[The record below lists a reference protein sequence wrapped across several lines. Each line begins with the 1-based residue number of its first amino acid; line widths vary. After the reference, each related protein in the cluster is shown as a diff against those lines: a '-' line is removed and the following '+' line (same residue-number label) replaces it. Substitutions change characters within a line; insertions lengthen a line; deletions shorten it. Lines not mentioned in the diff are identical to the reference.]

1 MRSINILRNL
11 NVYTEYKDNEQQKP
25 AVRIKD
31 GLLEGFQE
39 NGVFKFYGVP
49 YAAPPVGKVRWCPPQ
64 PVEPWEDARDATKFG
79 NIAYQISRKEDVSEE
94 DKDLIEDE
102 DCLYLNIWTPSISAD
117 DNMPVM
123 VWIHGGGFLNGS
135 GSFNEYSG
143 AELSKKGV
151 VIVTFNYRLGPLG
164 FISHKELESNDMLSG
179 NYGMLDQIA
188 VLEWIQRNISNFGG
202 DRDNVTIFGES
213 AGAMSVG
220 LLSTSTRALGLYH
233 KVICESGGMLMFPR
247 EIPYDKALRD
257 TLELQKALGASNVE
271 EMRLIPAPDIIAAA
285 KKISA
290 NDEMPRQPRY
300 SPVLDNIVIKSQDE
314 TLRER
319 AKFPLIIGN
328 NKHEATWFM
337 QFLPAITL
345 DNYREI
351 LKRNFG
357 QITMQMLAIFTINSD
372 EEARNAFISVYTY
385 NLFTKH
391 VHDVARRLTA
401 LGGNI
406 YVYRFDRV
414 APKNQANGLH
424 AAHGEE
430 IPYVFGHVSEQGYS
444 KTDEKVSEEMMKYW
458 VQFSKTG
465 NPNVE
470 GLPEWPRYT
479 TESNNYIILD
489 GKVSV
494 EIFTDDLSLYEK

>member
-1 MRSINILRNL
+1 MSM
-11 NVYTEYKDNEQQKP
+11 EYKDSENQRP
-25 AVRIKD
+25 TVRIKE

-39 NGVFKFYGVP
+39 DRIYKFYGIP
-49 YAAPPVGKVRWCPPQ
+49 YAAPPVGKLRWCPPQ

-79 NIAYQISRKEDVSEE
+79 NIAYQISRKDNIPEE
-94 DKDLIEDE
+94 NKDLIEDE
-102 DCLYLNIWTPSISAD
+102 DCLYLNIWTPSISTEKKI
-117 DNMPVM
+117 PVM

-135 GSFNEYSG
+135 GSFIEYNG
-143 AELSKKGV
+143 AELSKRGV
-151 VIVTFNYRLGPLG
+151 VVVTFNYRLGPLG
-164 FISHKELESNDMLSG
+164 FISHKELESRDMLSG
-179 NYGMLDQIA
+179 NYGTLDQIA

-220 LLSTSTRALGLYH
+220 LLSTSTRALGLFH
-233 KVICESGGMLMFPR
+233 KAICESGGMLTFPR

-257 TLELQKALGASNVE
+257 TLELQKALGASNIE
-271 EMRLIPAPDIIAAA
+271 EMRLIPAPEIIKAARE
-285 KKISA
+285 ISA
-290 NDEMPRQPRY
+290 NDETPRQFRY
-300 SPVLDNIVIKSQDE
+300 SPVLDNMVIKSQDE
-314 TLRER
+314 TLRQR

-337 QFLPAITL
+337 QFLPAMTL

-357 QITMQMLAIFTINSD
+357 QIAMQMLAAFTINSD

-391 VHDVARRLTA
+391 VHEIAGRLTA
-401 LGGNI
+401 LGGDI

-414 APKNQANGLH
+414 APKNQANGLY

-444 KTDEKVSEEMMKYW
+444 KKDEKVSEEMMKYW

-465 NPNVE
+465 NPRVE
-470 GLPEWPRYT
+470 GLPAWPKYT
-479 TESNNYIILD
+479 TESNDYIILD
-489 GKVSV
+489 EKISSGQY
-494 EIFTDDLSLYEK
+494 TDDESS

>member
-1 MRSINILRNL
+1 MS
-11 NVYTEYKDNEQQKP
+11 TEYKDSENQRP
-25 AVRIKD
+25 TVRIKE
-31 GLLEGFQE
+31 GLLKGFQE
-39 NGVFKFYGVP
+39 NGVFKFYGIP
-49 YAAPPVGKVRWCPPQ
+49 YAAPPIGKLRWRSPQ
-64 PVEPWEDARDATKFG
+64 PVEPWEGARDATKFR
-79 NIAYQISRKEDVSEE
+79 NIAYQISRKDNIPEE
-94 DKDLIEDE
+94 DKDLVEDE

-117 DNMPVM
+117 ENMPVM

-135 GSFNEYSG
+135 GSFGLYNG
-143 AELSKKGV
+143 AELSKMRVV
-151 VIVTFNYRLGPLG
+151 VITFNYRLGPIG
-164 FISHKELESNDMLSG
+164 FISHKELESEDKTMSSG
-179 NYGMLDQIA
+179 NYGTLDQIA
-188 VLEWIQRNISNFGG
+188 VLEWIQENISNFGG

-220 LLSTSTRALGLYH
+220 LLSTSTRALGLFH

-271 EMRLIPAPDIIAAA
+271 EMRLIPAPDIIEAAIKA
-285 KKISA
+285 SA

-337 QFLPAITL
+337 QFLPPITL

-357 QITMQMLAIFTINSD
+357 QIAKQMLVPFTINSD
-372 EEARNAFISVYTY
+372 EEARNAFISIYTY

-391 VHDVARRLTA
+391 VHDIARRLTA
-401 LGGNI
+401 LGGDI

-414 APKNQANGLH
+414 APKNQASGLY

-470 GLPEWPRYT
+470 GLPEWPKHT
-479 TESNNYIILD
+479 TESNDYIILD
-489 GKVSV
+489 EKISSDQY
-494 EIFTDDLSLYEK
+494 TDDESSYSK